1 MQRRQL
7 TRRRFMATSAAA
19 SATTVAAPFV
29 HTAGA
34 AGSLSMGL
42 WDHWVPGANKAMTE
56 ICEAWAQKEKVEI
69 KIDYLSTQ
77 GNKLY
82 LTIAAEALA
91 KSGHDIMDFSAWE
104 PNQYENSLEPVDD
117 VMKEVLAATARSA
130 RSTSTWPSPR
140 ASGWRC
146 PASAARCSS
155 PLQPFRPDEGARR
168 HRHPRHVSRQAR
180 SRPRRRMPG
189 PGMPS

>member
-1 MQRRQL
+1 M
-7 TRRRFMATSAAA
+7 
-19 SATTVAAPFV
+19 VAAPFV

-56 ICEAWAQKEKVEI
+56 ICEAWAQKEKVDL

-91 KSGHDIMDFSAWE
+91 RSGHDIMDFSAWE
-104 PNQYENSLEPVDD
+104 PNQYEASLEPVDD
-117 VMKEVLAATARSA
+117 VMKEVLARNGT
-130 RSTSTWPSPR
+130 
-140 ASGWRC
+140 
-146 PASAARCSS
+146 
-155 PLQPFRPDEGARR
+155 
-168 HRHPRHVSRQAR
+168 V
-180 SRPRRRMPG
+180 G
-189 PGMPS
+189 PEYEYLAKPKG

>member
-1 MQRRQL
+1 MKKARL
-7 TRRRFMATSAAA
+7 TRRKFMATSAA
-19 SATTVAAPFV
+19 SATMVAAPFV

-56 ICEAWAQKEKVEI
+56 ICEAWATKEKVDL

-104 PNQYENSLEPVDD
+104 PTQYETSLEPVDD
-117 VMKEVLAATARSA
+117 VMKEVLSRNGPVGPEYEYLAKPKGKWLARA
-130 RSTSTWPSPR
+130 RHPR
-140 ASGWRC
+140 HAVPHR
-146 PASAARCSS
+146 
-155 PLQPFRPDEGARR
+155 LQPLRPHEGACR
-168 HRHPRHVSRQAR
+168 HRHPRHVSGGRTAHQGGR
-180 SRPRRRMPG
+180 
-189 PGMPS
+189 

>member
-1 MQRRQL
+1 M
-7 TRRRFMATSAAA
+7 
-19 SATTVAAPFV
+19 VAAPFV

-34 AGSLSMGL
+34 AGNLTMAL

-56 ICEAWAQKEKVEI
+56 ICEAWAEKEKVNL

-104 PNQYENSLEPVDD
+104 PGRYASSL
-117 VMKEVLAATARSA
+117 
-130 RSTSTWPSPR
+130 
-140 ASGWRC
+140 
-146 PASAARCSS
+146 
-155 PLQPFRPDEGARR
+155 
-168 HRHPRHVSRQAR
+168 
-180 SRPRRRMPG
+180 
-189 PGMPS
+189 